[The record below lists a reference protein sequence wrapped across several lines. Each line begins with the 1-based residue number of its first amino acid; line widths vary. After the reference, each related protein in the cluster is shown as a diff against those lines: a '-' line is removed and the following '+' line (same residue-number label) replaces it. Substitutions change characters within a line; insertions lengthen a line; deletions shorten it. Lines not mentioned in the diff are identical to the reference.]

1 MMRNATAA
9 RAATRTGARTALAA
23 GLVMIAGLTAACD
36 VGQVADEQGRKLT
49 LVGPAAQTL
58 MRGETNRIVI
68 AVARTGIDGPV
79 TIKFDGLPSGVSIV
93 ESKPEIAAD
102 ASTATFTLHASNDAE
117 VAAKRATVTAV
128 GPGGM
133 SVSERFDVSVTAAK

>member
-1 MMRNATAA
+1 MMRNGTVA
-9 RAATRTGARTALAA
+9 RTTARTALAA
-23 GLVMIAGLTAACD
+23 GLVMLAGLAAACD
-36 VGQVADEQGRKLT
+36 VGQVADEKGRKLT

-58 MRGETNRIVI
+58 VRGETNRIVI

-79 TIKFDGLPSGVSIV
+79 EIKFDGLPTGVTVV

-102 ASTATFTLHASNDAE
+102 ASTGTFTLHASNDAE
-117 VAAKRATVTAV
+117 VAAAKQATVTAV

-133 SVSERFDVSVTAAK
+133 SVSERFDISVTASK